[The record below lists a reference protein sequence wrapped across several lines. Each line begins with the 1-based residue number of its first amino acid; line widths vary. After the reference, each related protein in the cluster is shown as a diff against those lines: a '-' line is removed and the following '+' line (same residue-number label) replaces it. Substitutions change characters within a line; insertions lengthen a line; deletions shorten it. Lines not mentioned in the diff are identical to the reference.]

1 MELMKQT
8 AIVTG
13 STRGIGKET
22 ALLLL
27 KKGLNVV
34 ISSKSQDNV
43 QNAIQEIH
51 DKFPSK
57 KENILGL
64 KCDVSKHSDVKTL
77 VDATINKFGKIDILV
92 NNAGIVYYKSIMN
105 TTEEEWDKTIDTN
118 LKGTF
123 LFTKEVLPYMIE
135 NKSGGIIVNVSS
147 GAGKSGFSN
156 LSSYCASKFGMIG
169 LTESVAKEI
178 IDNNI
183 KVMAI
188 CPGGVD
194 TDMIKDMVNDGFNKS
209 NTNFMKPEEVAKKI
223 YDMIVNKKNY
233 YNGQSIEF
241 YNKWINEYL
250 LNLHITLLKSNIY
263 SGSKMGV
270 QCKDSS
276 TMYLAIIIR
285 NQWIVKLKDNQFFH

>member
-1 MELMKQT
+1 MMNLMKQTEYT

-27 KKGLNVV
+27 KNGMNVM
-34 ISSKSQDNV
+34 ISSKSQDSV
-43 QNAIQEIH
+43 DKAIQEIYL
-51 DKFPSK
+51 KFPSK

-64 KCDVSKHSDVKTL
+64 RCDVSKYSNVKSI
-77 VDATINKFGKIDILV
+77 VDISIKRFGRIDILV
-92 NNAGIVYYKSIMN
+92 NNAGIVYYRRLIDTS
-105 TTEEEWDKTIDTN
+105 EEEWDKTIDTN
-118 LKGTF
+118 LKGVF
-123 LFTKEVLPYMIE
+123 LFTKEVLLHMIKS
-135 NKSGGIIVNVSS
+135 KSGGVIVNVSS

-194 TDMIKDMVNDGFNKS
+194 TDMIKDMINDGFSKS
-209 NTNFMKPEEVAKKI
+209 NTNLMKPDKVARKI
-223 YDMIVNKKNY
+223 YDMISNQKNY

-241 YNKWINEYL
+241 YNK
-250 LNLHITLLKSNIY
+250 
-263 SGSKMGV
+263 
-270 QCKDSS
+270 
-276 TMYLAIIIR
+276 
-285 NQWIVKLKDNQFFH
+285 

>member
-1 MELMKQT
+1 MMNLVKQTDGYT

-27 KKGLNVV
+27 KNGMNVI
-34 ISSKSQDNV
+34 ISSKSQDSV
-43 QNAIQEIH
+43 DNAIQEIYL
-51 DKFPSK
+51 KFPSK

-64 KCDVSKHSDVKTL
+64 KCDISKNSDVKSL
-77 VDATINKFGKIDILV
+77 VDISIKRFGKIDILV
-92 NNAGIVYYKSIMN
+92 NNAGIVYYKNIID

-118 LKGTF
+118 LKGAF
-123 LFTKEVLPYMIE
+123 LVTKEVLPHMIK
-135 NKSGGIIVNVSS
+135 NTRGIIVNVSS
-147 GAGKSGFSN
+147 GAGKAGFSN

-194 TDMIKDMVNDGFNKS
+194 TDMIKNMVNDGFNKS
-209 NTNFMKPEEVAKKI
+209 NTNFMKSEEVAKKI
-223 YDMIVNKKNY
+223 YDMIVNKK
-233 YNGQSIEF
+233 
-241 YNKWINEYL
+241 
-250 LNLHITLLKSNIY
+250 ITI
-263 SGSKMGV
+263 M
-270 QCKDSS
+270 
-276 TMYLAIIIR
+276 
-285 NQWIVKLKDNQFFH
+285 DNQ